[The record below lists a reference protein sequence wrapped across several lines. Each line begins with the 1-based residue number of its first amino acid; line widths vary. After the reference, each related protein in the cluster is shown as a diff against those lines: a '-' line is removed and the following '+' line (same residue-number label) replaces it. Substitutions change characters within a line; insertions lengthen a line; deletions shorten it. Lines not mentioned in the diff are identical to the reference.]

1 MGNVAK
7 YQHGWNMTFTVV
19 ELLMIIPKS
28 TYLSISLPYFSI
40 YHFFSLTLLP
50 DNQADYY
57 SLLTSTGGVLP
68 LGNIKDNPIPLTSLE
83 IAGVDNLQIQGGIRE
98 RYINLFEELGRNVH

>member
-1 MGNVAK
+1 MAV
-7 YQHGWNMTFTVV
+7 GWYV
-19 ELLMIIPKS
+19 
-28 TYLSISLPYFSI
+28 
-40 YHFFSLTLLP
+40 

-57 SLLTSTGGVLP
+57 SLLTSTGGALP

>member
-1 MGNVAK
+1 MD
-7 YQHGWNMTFTVV
+7 FPVV
-19 ELLMIIPKS
+19 VKTCCGGS
-28 TYLSISLPYFSI
+28 SIGVYI
-40 YHFFSLTLLP
+40 V

-83 IAGVDNLQIQGGIRE
+83 IAGVDNLQIKSGIRE